1 MKKQKTNK
9 VKTVVYLIHFIL
21 IDIWARNG
29 VLHIFGGRGCS
40 KRGGRGCLRGK
51 GGVLWLAD
59 VSFPPPSKEQRG
71 EGGLLR
77 GGGGFVVEEGGGGYC

>member
-1 MKKQKTNK
+1 M
-9 VKTVVYLIHFIL
+9 VYLIHFIL

-40 KRGGRGCLRGK
+40 KGGGRGCLRGK

-59 VSFPPPSKEQRG
+59 VSFPPPFKRTK
-71 EGGLLR
+71 
-77 GGGGFVVEEGGGGYC
+77 GGGGFVKGGRGVCC